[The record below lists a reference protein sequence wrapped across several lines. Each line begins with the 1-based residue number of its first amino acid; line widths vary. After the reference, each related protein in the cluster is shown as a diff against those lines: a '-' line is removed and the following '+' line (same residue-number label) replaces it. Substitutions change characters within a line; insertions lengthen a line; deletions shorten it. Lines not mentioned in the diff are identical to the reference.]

1 MGRVDINGA
10 RIEEQ
15 DLEMMRGS
23 LTILKHVFSLVRSTP
38 LEDAMRNV
46 KDMETKIAQRYSRK
60 DGKDTIYIDVI
71 AEEAISVGSEG
82 SRGHIGF
89 FHGIYDKSGTV
100 ITEERGK
107 VGEIA
112 IGAHTPVIIS
122 DPIDRSS
129 YMKQVVE
136 FYRDQKVGD
145 RKLTVNDTIGE
156 AFDFKVNAI
165 GPHKAMRE
173 GPNSSV
179 TLLKDNRIVYSLIL
193 NLFNGDIY
201 IASPRGV
208 YKGDIRKV
216 TRPSDIDSEIRFN
229 KDELREMLC
238 YTTDQGKYESNRKGT
253 HLRFFDLYKNAP
265 SPTGPLRFTYLI
277 KTEEDPPLPVGVIAH
292 NGEKIQEALPNI
304 AIAFFSNQMVGYKLY
319 CDRGSQEFRAERL
332 MTPSLQDS
340 IYNGD
345 IHTKGIKLA
354 FLSNYTYP
362 SEFRDTTAFCH
373 IDNDFAFT
381 VLEGMR
387 HQEYCERILRPS
399 S

>member
-122 DPIDRSS
+122 DP
-129 YMKQVVE
+129 
-136 FYRDQKVGD
+136 
-145 RKLTVNDTIGE
+145 
-156 AFDFKVNAI
+156 
-165 GPHKAMRE
+165 
-173 GPNSSV
+173 
-179 TLLKDNRIVYSLIL
+179 
-193 NLFNGDIY
+193 
-201 IASPRGV
+201 
-208 YKGDIRKV
+208 
-216 TRPSDIDSEIRFN
+216 
-229 KDELREMLC
+229 
-238 YTTDQGKYESNRKGT
+238 
-253 HLRFFDLYKNAP
+253 
-265 SPTGPLRFTYLI
+265 
-277 KTEEDPPLPVGVIAH
+277 
-292 NGEKIQEALPNI
+292 
-304 AIAFFSNQMVGYKLY
+304 
-319 CDRGSQEFRAERL
+319 
-332 MTPSLQDS
+332 
-340 IYNGD
+340 
-345 IHTKGIKLA
+345 
-354 FLSNYTYP
+354 
-362 SEFRDTTAFCH
+362 
-373 IDNDFAFT
+373 
-381 VLEGMR
+381 
-387 HQEYCERILRPS
+387 
-399 S
+399 